1 MWVDAHNTSSLP
13 ALLAAAG
20 AAVPDAFAADL
31 EAEVTGTIISAVEID
46 GDRVQ
51 FRVTASSVRVK
62 GEQTPLALSERLLV
76 QVRLAAQPELALAAK
91 WRRGDRIRLA
101 GEFAKPAE
109 ATNFGGF
116 DYHRY
121 LKSQRIHWLF
131 KASGAAAVHTSAG
144 PRWSTASL
152 LSRID
157 TMRAALGSRMDALY
171 PGEQSGYMKGLV
183 LGISEDLDPERFR
196 QFAQLG
202 LTHILAI
209 SGLHV
214 AVFLYVLGGLLRL
227 LRMTRERM
235 LLLMI
240 AAVPFYVLL
249 AGGSPSV
256 IRAGIMAMLGLAAAR
271 MHKLKDGLHLL
282 SAAALLMLA
291 WDPYMLSNVG
301 FQLSFLVTAGLIL
314 GVPPVRAWMPNGSR
328 TKALFDLIAVTMVA
342 QAVSFPL
349 TRYYFNQF
357 HLLSL
362 MANFV
367 LVPFI
372 SFIVMP
378 LGGASL
384 ILDTIWHPAGS
395 LVAMATELANHLTFG
410 FVQKLSRLQSF
421 RMIWATPPLQWVL
434 YMYAAL
440 ALCLGMLKRA
450 QANREASFEV
460 HQHSRT
466 SLQAY
471 EDMPTQPLNAISDQ
485 PPDPS
490 YLLGN
495 DPRHTSIGR
504 KWIPFFALFALVL
517 PLVWAYYPDW
527 NDHDAYVSF
536 IDVGQG
542 DSILVR
548 TASGEH
554 ILIDGG
560 GTVVFRKPGDE
571 WRERSDPFEVGQ
583 KVVVPLLQQR
593 GVHNIDLLVLSH
605 LDSDHI
611 KGLIAVLGQ
620 IPVKRILWNGTF
632 KPSADAISVLQT
644 GIDQH
649 IPLYTAAAGLS
660 WRMDDHTVI
669 EVIGNASGIT
679 AGRATAIPTVK
690 EQNGQ
695 SVALLLHLYE
705 RSFLLTGDAD
715 EAEEQTLLSQ
725 YQSQNHP
732 QKQAIDVLK
741 VSHHGSKTSSSAEWL
756 SYWQP
761 NLAVISVGRNNL
773 YGHPNRNVLQ
783 RIEAIGAGVK
793 RTDLNGE
800 VQFRITPSNQLEIRQ
815 KLPNHN
821 EE

>member
-1 MWVDAHNTSSLP
+1 
-13 ALLAAAG
+13 
-20 AAVPDAFAADL
+20 
-31 EAEVTGTIISAVEID
+31 
-46 GDRVQ
+46 
-51 FRVTASSVRVK
+51 
-62 GEQTPLALSERLLV
+62 
-76 QVRLAAQPELALAAK
+76 
-91 WRRGDRIRLA
+91 
-101 GEFAKPAE
+101 
-109 ATNFGGF
+109 
-116 DYHRY
+116 
-121 LKSQRIHWLF
+121 
-131 KASGAAAVHTSAG
+131 
-144 PRWSTASL
+144 
-152 LSRID
+152 
-157 TMRAALGSRMDALY
+157 
-171 PGEQSGYMKGLV
+171 
-183 LGISEDLDPERFR
+183 
-196 QFAQLG
+196 
-202 LTHILAI
+202 
-209 SGLHV
+209 
-214 AVFLYVLGGLLRL
+214 
-227 LRMTRERM
+227 
-235 LLLMI
+235 
-240 AAVPFYVLL
+240 
-249 AGGSPSV
+249 
-256 IRAGIMAMLGLAAAR
+256 MLG
-271 MHKLKDGLHLL
+271 
-282 SAAALLMLA
+282 
-291 WDPYMLSNVG
+291 NVG

-314 GVPPVRAWMPNGSR
+314 GVPPVRAWLPNGHR

-342 QAVSFPL
+342 QAISFPL
-349 TRYYFNQF
+349 TVYYFNQF

-372 SFIVMP
+372 SLVMP

-384 ILDTIWHPAGS
+384 ILDALWHPAGS
-395 LVAMATELANHLTFG
+395 LVAMAAELANNLTFG
-410 FVQKLSRLQSF
+410 LVQKLSRLKSF

-440 ALCLGMLKRA
+440 ALCLGTLKRA
-450 QANREASFEV
+450 QANRVASFEAR
-460 HQHSRT
+460 QHSKT
-466 SLQAY
+466 SLQTN

-485 PPDPS
+485 PLDPS
-490 YLLGN
+490 YLFGS

-504 KWIPFFALFALVL
+504 KWIPFIALFALVL

-527 NDHDAYVSF
+527 DDHAAYVSF

-548 TASGEH
+548 TASGKH

-560 GTVVFRKPGDE
+560 GAVVFRKPGDE

-593 GVHNIDLLVLSH
+593 GVHDIDLLVLSH
-605 LDSDHI
+605 LHSDHI

-632 KPSADAISVLQT
+632 MPSADAISVLQAS
-644 GIDQH
+644 IDQH

-660 WRMDDHTVI
+660 WQMDDHTVI
-669 EVIGNASGIT
+669 EVIGSASGIT
-679 AGRATAIPTVK
+679 DGWATPIPTIK

-695 SVALLLHLYE
+695 SVALLLHLYG
-705 RSFLLTGDAD
+705 RSILLAGDAD
-715 EAEEQTLLSQ
+715 EAEEQALLSQ

-761 NLAVISVGRNNL
+761 NMTVISVGRNNP

-800 VQFRITPSNQLEIRQ
+800 VQFRITSANRAGNQT
-815 KLPNHN
+815 KAP
-821 EE
+821 